1 LLGRLLAR
9 DAASLGSVDEPR
21 RVALALGSGGA
32 RGYAHIGVIEV
43 LEERGFEIAGVAG
56 SSMGALVGGVWAA
69 GKLAEFEGWARGLT
83 RADVLRMLDVSL
95 GAPGAMR
102 AEKVLAHV
110 RELVGDQLIEELET
124 PFIAVATDLVSRR
137 EVWLQHGRLD
147 VAIRA
152 SIALPGIFT
161 PVMLNGRLLADGG
174 LMDPI
179 PVSSTAALD
188 ADLTIGVSAG
198 GERQATPGVS
208 EPAEPRPWDEWIARF
223 RRGAA
228 HSLDRDVIRSAL
240 SRGPEVEPEREEE
253 EAQTEAAELPV
264 GLTGFDVMSSS
275 IGAMQTIVNRYR
287 LAGSPPDV
295 LVTIPSSDVRMLDFH
310 RAESMIE
317 LGRAAT
323 AEALEEAGV

>member
-1 LLGRLLAR
+1 M
-9 DAASLGSVDEPR
+9 DEPSR
-21 RVALALGSGGA
+21 QVALALGSGGA

-69 GKLAEFEGWARGLT
+69 GKLAEFEEWARSLT
-83 RADVLRMLDVSL
+83 RADVLRMLDISL
-95 GAPGAMR
+95 RAPGAMR
-102 AEKVLAHV
+102 AEKVLERV
-110 RELVGDQLIEELET
+110 QELVGDQLIENLRA
-124 PFIAVATDLVSRR
+124 PFTAVATDLLSRR
-137 EVWLQHGRLD
+137 EVWLQRGRLD

-179 PVSSTAALD
+179 PVSPTAALNV
-188 ADLTIGVSAG
+188 DLTIGVSAG
-198 GERQATPGVS
+198 GERQDPPATAAVS
-208 EPAEPRPWDEWIARF
+208 ERPEPRPWDERVARF
-223 RRGAA
+223 RRAA
-228 HSLDRDVIRSAL
+228 AQGLDRDVVRSAL
-240 SRGPEVEPEREEE
+240 SRGAEAEPEREEE
-253 EAQTEAAELPV
+253 ALAENAELPA
-264 GLTGFDVMSSS
+264 GLTGFEVMSSS
-275 IGAMQTIVNRYR
+275 IGAMQTLVNRYR

-295 LVTIPSSDVRMLDFH
+295 LVTIPSSDVRTLDFH

-323 AEALEEAGV
+323 AQALEEAGA

>member
-1 LLGRLLAR
+1 MDG
-9 DAASLGSVDEPR
+9 PR

-32 RGYAHIGVIEV
+32 RGYAHIGVVNV
-43 LEERGFEIAGVAG
+43 LEERGFEIVGVAG

-69 GKLAEFEGWARGLT
+69 GKLAEFEEWARSLT
-83 RADVLRMLDVSL
+83 RTDVLRMLDVSL

-110 RELVGDQLIEELET
+110 QALVGEERVEDLGV
-124 PFIAVATDLVSRR
+124 PFTAVATDLVSRR
-137 EVWLQHGRLD
+137 EVWLQRGRLD

-152 SIALPGIFT
+152 SIAIPGIFT
-161 PVMLNGRLLADGG
+161 PVMLNGRMLADGG

-179 PVSSTAALD
+179 PVSPTAALG

-198 GERQATPGVS
+198 GERQAPPSAQGVS
-208 EPAEPRPWDEWIARF
+208 KPAEPRPWNEWIARF
-223 RRGAA
+223 RREAA
-228 HSLDRDVIRSAL
+228 HALDRDAIRSSL
-240 SRGPEVEPEREEE
+240 SRGREVGPELEEEE
-253 EAQTEAAELPV
+253 EAQAEAAELPV
-264 GLTGFDVMSSS
+264 GLTGFDVMNSS
-275 IGAMQTIVNRYR
+275 IGAMQTLVNRYR

-295 LVTIPSSDVRMLDFH
+295 LVTIPTTDVRTLDFH

-323 AEALEEAGV
+323 AQALEEAGV

>member
-1 LLGRLLAR
+1 MDG
-9 DAASLGSVDEPR
+9 PR

-32 RGYAHIGVIEV
+32 RGYAHIGVVNV
-43 LEERGFEIAGVAG
+43 LEERGFEIVGVAG

-69 GKLAEFEGWARGLT
+69 GKLTEFEEWARSLT
-83 RADVLRMLDVSL
+83 RTDVLRMLDVSL

-110 RELVGDQLIEELET
+110 QALVGEERVEDLGV
-124 PFIAVATDLVSRR
+124 PFTAVATDLVSRR
-137 EVWLQHGRLD
+137 EVWLQRGRLD

-152 SIALPGIFT
+152 SIAIPGIFT
-161 PVMLNGRLLADGG
+161 PVMLNRRVLADGG

-179 PVSSTAALD
+179 PVSPTAALG

-198 GERQATPGVS
+198 GERQAPPSAMGVS
-208 EPAEPRPWDEWIARF
+208 KPAEPRPWNERIARF
-223 RRGAA
+223 RREAA
-228 HSLDRDVIRSAL
+228 HALDRDAIRSSL
-240 SRGPEVEPEREEE
+240 SRGREVEPELEEE
-253 EAQTEAAELPV
+253 EAQAEAAELPV
-264 GLTGFDVMSSS
+264 GLTGFDVMNSS
-275 IGAMQTIVNRYR
+275 IGAMQTLVNRYR

-295 LVTIPSSDVRMLDFH
+295 LVTIPTTDVRTLDFH

-323 AEALEEAGV
+323 AQALEEAGV